1 MTEPSLMR
9 REIDEIPAALR
20 RLLAGDG
27 GGAIAEIGARLRA
40 LDPAVIV
47 TVARGSSDHAATYFK
62 YAGEITTGRPVASLG
77 PSVVSVYG
85 TALRLAGQAALAISQ
100 SGRSPD
106 IVALLA
112 AARAGGAET
121 VALVNAEGSPLSLA
135 AHHTLA
141 LSAGPERSVAATK
154 SFVSSA
160 AASLAI
166 LAAWTGDAALKAA
179 LAELPDR
186 LDALPRPDWAAA
198 LPAFVGARSLFTLG
212 RGPGFAVACEAA
224 LKCKETSV
232 LHAEAYSGAEVLHG
246 PVSLVEAGFP
256 ILAFVPDDPARPGL
270 RAICARLEAS
280 GALLFTVG
288 EADHGTRLP
297 HAATGH
303 ALTEPLAMLAA
314 FYGFVETVSRE
325 RGHDPDLPRGLKK
338 VTETL

>member
-1 MTEPSLMR
+1 MAEPSLMR
-9 REIDEIPAALR
+9 REIDEIPEALR
-20 RLLAGDG
+20 RLLSGS
-27 GGAIAEIGARLRA
+27 GGAIEEIGARLRA

-62 YAGEITTGRPVASLG
+62 YASEITTGRPVASLG

-85 TALRLAGQAALAISQ
+85 TALRLTGQVALAVSQ

-121 VALVNAEGSPLSLA
+121 VALVNVEGSLLSQA

-141 LSAGPERSVAATK
+141 LHAGPERSVAATK
-154 SFVSSA
+154 SFVSSV

-166 LAAWTGDAALKAA
+166 LAAWTGDTALTVA

-186 LDALPRPDWAAA
+186 LNALPRPDWSAA
-198 LPAFVGARSLFTLG
+198 LPAFAGARSLFTLG

-224 LKCKETSV
+224 LKCKETSI

-256 ILAFVPDDPARPGL
+256 ILAFVPDDPARAGL
-270 RAICARLEAS
+270 REISARVEAS
-280 GALLFTVG
+280 GASLFTVG
-288 EADHGTRLP
+288 DAGYGTSLP

-303 ALTEPLAMLAA
+303 PLTEPLAMLTA

-325 RGHDPDLPRGLKK
+325 RGHDPDVPRGLKK
-338 VTETL
+338 VTETV